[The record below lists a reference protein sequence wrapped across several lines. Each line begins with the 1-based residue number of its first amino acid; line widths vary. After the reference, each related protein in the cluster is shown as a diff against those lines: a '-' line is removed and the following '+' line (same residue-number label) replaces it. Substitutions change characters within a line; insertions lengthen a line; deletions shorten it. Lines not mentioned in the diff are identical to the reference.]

1 MCAVGGTCCF
11 ASLGARG
18 WRFNRACMV
27 CVSLRLLS
35 GMVQKAREKT
45 MKRLDKDMKPSWK
58 REKRY
63 RSETLIGIYMDAD
76 EKTKKARAKR
86 YYRQLRKIWEGKNQ

>member
-1 MCAVGGTCCF
+1 
-11 ASLGARG
+11 
-18 WRFNRACMV
+18 
-27 CVSLRLLS
+27 
-35 GMVQKAREKT
+35 

-86 YYRQLRKIWEGKNQ
+86 YYRHLRKIWEGKNQ